1 MFEAVSNDPDMEYAM
16 TYTTIVRSAAMD
28 AAQTGDSKSS
38 NRTFERRLGDQN
50 PRLLSSIR
58 QLYSDRGLNDLR
70 SIFDSRCRAAHGEP
84 DSTGN
89 QVSFADR
96 PKLDI
101 CIRLQDHH
109 DKQWEPADD
118 TN

>member
-50 PRLLSSIR
+50 RRLLSSIR
-58 QLYSDRGLNDLR
+58 PLYSDTALNDLR
-70 SIFDSRCRAAHGEP
+70 SILDSRYRAAHVEP
-84 DSTGN
+84 DSTGD
-89 QVSFADR
+89 QVSIADR
-96 PKLDI
+96 PRLD
-101 CIRLQDHH
+101 
-109 DKQWEPADD
+109 
-118 TN
+118 